1 MSNEEKRNS
10 ATQIGTLGGCLI
22 EGDSEQK
29 ARERKIRR
37 RALAI
42 SVMLQCLVLVALVLT
57 PLLGK
62 TEKLPYTFLWFAKEI
77 RVQTKQLHGVPDI
90 GIRDAMNY
98 TNQWYLSP

>member
-37 RALAI
+37 RALGI
-42 SVMLQCLVLVALVLT
+42 SIALQCLVLVALVLT

-62 TEKLPYTFLWFAKEI
+62 TEKLPYTLFTPIPNYYRSAPEPVVEGAHR
-77 RVQTKQLHGVPDI
+77 RVEDGGQ
-90 GIRDAMNY
+90 
-98 TNQWYLSP
+98 